1 MMEMRKTDLGEL
13 YALLEMYQ
21 RVYGGVPEGLLVKI
35 ENRYEKTHGSGG
47 ARESQITNPR
57 GAGRKSK
64 ITEERIRQ
72 AKELKE
78 KGYKIR
84 EIGKEMGC
92 SAGHVH
98 KLINEQLEKQ

>member
-1 MMEMRKTDLGEL
+1 MIEMRKTDLGEL

-21 RVYGGVPEGLLVKI
+21 RVYGGVPEGLLIKI
-35 ENRYEKTHGSGG
+35 EDRYGKSHGPV
-47 ARESQITNPR
+47 ADRENQITNPR

-72 AKELKE
+72 AKELKR

-92 SAGHVH
+92 STGHVH
-98 KLINEQLEKQ
+98 KLINEQQEKQ

>member
-1 MMEMRKTDLGEL
+1 MIEIRKTDLGEL
-13 YALLEMYQ
+13 YTLLELYQ
-21 RVYGGVPEGLLVKI
+21 RVYGEVPEGLLIKI
-35 ENRYEKTHGSGG
+35 EDRYKRAHGPGE
-47 ARESQITNPR
+47 RERQITNPR

-72 AKELKE
+72 AKELKR

-92 SAGHVH
+92 STGHVH
-98 KLINEQLEKQ
+98 KLINEQLEQH

>member
-1 MMEMRKTDLGEL
+1 MIEMRKTDLGEL

-21 RVYGGVPEGLLVKI
+21 RVYGGVPDGLLIKI
-35 ENRYEKTHGSGG
+35 EDRYERAHGSG
-47 ARESQITNPR
+47 ADRENRITNPR

-72 AKELKE
+72 AKELKR

-92 SAGHVH
+92 SVGHVH
-98 KLINEQLEKQ
+98 KLINEQREKE